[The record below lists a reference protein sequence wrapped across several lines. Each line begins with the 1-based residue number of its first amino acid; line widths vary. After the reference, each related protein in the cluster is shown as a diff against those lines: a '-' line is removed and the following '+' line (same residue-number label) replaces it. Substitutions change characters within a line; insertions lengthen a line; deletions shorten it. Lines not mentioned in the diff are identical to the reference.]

1 MRIIKIFCEY
11 FYAFANMKNNTGING
26 RFAEIIDRLYLGNKR
41 AFAQQVGISP
51 TVIEN
56 VVGTRQ
62 GKPSYDV
69 LEKICAN
76 ANISAEWL
84 LSGKGS
90 MIRDEDSQLA
100 SPTVQTQFSLR
111 TDRPVAVQN
120 VPLYEL
126 DASAGL
132 VALFAD
138 QTRRTPISHI
148 QIPDLPPCDGAVYVR
163 GDSMYPLLKSG
174 DIVLYK
180 EIPNGSSAILWGE
193 MYLLS
198 FNIDGESYITI
209 KYIQKADDDRFVRL
223 VSHNPH
229 HSPKDIPVDS
239 IQALALVKAS
249 IRFNTM
255 G

>member
-1 MRIIKIFCEY
+1 MEK
-11 FYAFANMKNNTGING
+11 NTGING
-26 RFAEIIDRLYLGNKR
+26 RFAEIINRLYAGNKR

-69 LEKICAN
+69 LEKVCAN

-84 LSGKGS
+84 LSGRGE
-90 MIRDEDSQLA
+90 MIRDEVSQLD

-111 TDRPVAVQN
+111 TDRPVDVQN

-138 QTRRTPISHI
+138 QTRQTPISHI

-163 GDSMYPLLKSG
+163 GDSMYPL
-174 DIVLYK
+174 
-180 EIPNGSSAILWGE
+180 
-193 MYLLS
+193 
-198 FNIDGESYITI
+198 
-209 KYIQKADDDRFVRL
+209 
-223 VSHNPH
+223 
-229 HSPKDIPVDS
+229 
-239 IQALALVKAS
+239 
-249 IRFNTM
+249 
-255 G
+255 

>member
-1 MRIIKIFCEY
+1 MEK
-11 FYAFANMKNNTGING
+11 NTGING
-26 RFAEIIDRLYLGNKR
+26 RFAEIINRLYAGNKR

-84 LSGKGS
+84 LSGKGC
-90 MIRDEDSQLA
+90 MTRGEDTQTGAATIQSQF
-100 SPTVQTQFSLR
+100 TLR
-111 TDRPVAVQN
+111 TDRRIDVQS

-126 DASAGL
+126 DATAGL

-138 QTRRTPISHI
+138 QGRMTPISHI

-180 EIPNGSSAILWGE
+180 EIPNGSSGILWGE

-209 KYIQKADDDRFVRL
+209 RTILRRIFPSIPSKL
-223 VSHNPH
+223 L
-229 HSPKDIPVDS
+229 HS
-239 IQALALVKAS
+239 
-249 IRFNTM
+249 
-255 G
+255 